1 MKQTKIYI
9 YGKHAVA
16 EALAHVPKAV
26 TKVYVD
32 TRTVEKGM
40 QSLIAKA
47 GVPTGP
53 LALGQARS
61 DLVRGTAHQGL
72 MASLSLHELLVPYG
86 TFVEK
91 LEPRKETMLV
101 LLCGVEDPHNVGAII
116 RTAAGFGAAAV
127 LIPTKHQAPVTG
139 AVVKASAGMAMRI
152 PLVPIESIEE
162 TLRDLKKRGFS
173 VYGFAGGSGRPLMQ
187 EAFNTPAVF
196 VFGNEAIGLSK
207 PIRALCSSILSIP
220 LNPRCESLNVAAA
233 AAAALFAWSSQ
244 NPAALAHS

>member
-9 YGKHAVA
+9 YGKHAVT
-16 EALAHVPKAV
+16 EALAHAPKAV

-32 TRTVEKGM
+32 TRTVEKSV
-40 QSLIAKA
+40 QSLISKA

-61 DLVRGTAHQGL
+61 DMVRGTAHQGL
-72 MASLSLHELLVPYG
+72 MASISLHELLVPYS

-91 LEPRKETMLV
+91 LEPHKETMLV
-101 LLCGVEDPHNVGAII
+101 LLSGVEDPHNVGAII
-116 RTAAGFGAAAV
+116 RSAAGFGAVAV
-127 LIPTKHQAPVTG
+127 LIPTKHQAQVSG
-139 AVVKASAGMAMRI
+139 AVVKSSAGMALRI
-152 PLVPIESIEE
+152 PLVPVESPEE

-173 VYGFAGGSGRPLMQ
+173 VYGFAGGSGQPLMK
-187 EAFNTPAVF
+187 ETFSAPAVF
-196 VFGNEAIGLSK
+196 VFGNEALGLPK
-207 PIRALCSSILSIP
+207 PIRALCSSTLSIP

-244 NPAALAHS
+244 NPEALARS